1 MGKWEEK
8 KETLIDLI
16 QVQQLPY
23 EQIGKIFNC
32 SGSNIRKV
40 AKKLGIELKPKRKI
54 NESETFNKGKHKK
67 IICLYCGCEFVK
79 GRNTSGKFCSNKCQQ
94 EYQYESYIKS
104 WKNGEVDGLSG
115 EYGISK
121 YIKRYLF
128 RKHNCSCQ
136 ICGWNEVNKF
146 TGNIPLEV
154 HHIDGDYTNNNE
166 DNLQLLWPNC
176 HSLTEAF
183 KNHNN
188 KGRKKRKKYN

>member
-104 WKNGEVDGLSG
+104 WKNGEVDGVFNLIKKKPKV
-115 EYGISK
+115 YNKITKRGIK
-121 YIKRYLF
+121 DVDDIF
-128 RKHNCSCQ
+128 Q
-136 ICGWNEVNKF
+136 
-146 TGNIPLEV
+146 
-154 HHIDGDYTNNNE
+154 D
-166 DNLQLLWPNC
+166 
-176 HSLTEAF
+176 F
-183 KNHNN
+183 K
-188 KGRKKRKKYN
+188 